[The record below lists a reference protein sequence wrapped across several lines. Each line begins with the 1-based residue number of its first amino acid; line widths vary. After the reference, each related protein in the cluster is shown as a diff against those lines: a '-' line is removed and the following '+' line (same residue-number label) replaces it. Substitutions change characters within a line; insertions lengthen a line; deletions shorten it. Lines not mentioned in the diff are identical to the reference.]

1 MHHLL
6 VSDLISE
13 EEFDKLVEKKSAM
26 YNGIL
31 DEVAAALLVVADLG
45 RAHVK
50 IGDIPKAK
58 SKIVCFFGK
67 ILSIDGPREFKREGE
82 DEPGAVANII
92 LGDPTGTTKMTLWD
106 ERAGAVTELSI
117 GNVIEV
123 IGQPI
128 PNKREIKFVA
138 LRESDVEIV
147 ETKKPPTA
155 EIMDRPFVVK
165 ILVINEVKEI
175 ERKDGSVSYLQEF
188 LVGDESG
195 TTRLTT
201 WSPDTFSDVDEGSS
215 VSITGVTRK
224 EDDEL
229 VEYAALDTAVV
240 SPHTTDINV
249 LTLDVDDVEEGQMPI
264 VRGTVESM
272 KDARTFTTKKG
283 IESKVRNI
291 RIKGKKASI
300 GVVLWGNAADTVV
313 MPGDTVDVI
322 NAVARPAKFGGLEL
336 SVGYG
341 SAMRL
346 TEDAGEPIELSGTL
360 VLRQEGL
367 ALETSSE
374 VWILQGEIKEEP
386 GTPVHITGLAT
397 NGRIKVSMC
406 NPETTEYNELKKTFF
421 S

>member
-13 EEFDKLVEKKSAM
+13 EEFDKLVEEKSAT

-45 RAHVK
+45 RAHIK
-50 IGDIPKAK
+50 IGEIPKAK

-67 ILSIDGPREFKREGE
+67 ILSIDGPKEFKREGE
-82 DEPGAVANII
+82 DEPGVVTTVV

-117 GNVIEV
+117 GDVIEV

-128 PNKREIKFVA
+128 PNKKEIKFVA

-147 ETKKPPTA
+147 ETKKPPTS

-165 ILVINEVKEI
+165 ILVVNEVREI
-175 ERKDGSVSYLQEF
+175 ERRDGTISYLQEF

-201 WSPDTFSDVDEGSS
+201 WSPDTFSDVDEGASI
-215 VSITGVTRK
+215 SITGVTRK
-224 EDDEL
+224 EDDGL
-229 VEYAALDTAVV
+229 VEYTALDTAVV
-240 SPHTTDINV
+240 SPYPNDIKV

-272 KDARTFTTKKG
+272 RDPRTFTTKKG
-283 IESKVRNI
+283 TESKVRNI
-291 RIKGKKASI
+291 RIKGKKTSI
-300 GVVLWGNAADTVV
+300 GVVLWGDAANSIV
-313 MPGDTVDVI
+313 MLGDTVDVI

-346 TEDAGEPIELSGTL
+346 AEDTAEQVELTGTL
-360 VLRQEGL
+360 VLRPEGL
-367 ALETSSE
+367 MLETITD
-374 VWILQGEIKEEP
+374 VWILQGDIKEEP
-386 GTPVHITGLAT
+386 GTPVHISGFAA
-397 NGRIKVSMC
+397 NGRLKVSMC
-406 NPETTEYNELKKTFF
+406 NAETTNYNTLKNTL
-421 S
+421 